1 MLLCVECCNYSLF
14 TYYSYYLFLTM
25 FNVNKDEIFLNDQLC
40 YETNLKGNKNTG
52 YVRCFTYKRFTK
64 WIFVLELV

>member
-1 MLLCVECCNYSLF
+1 
-14 TYYSYYLFLTM
+14 M

-40 YETNLKGNKNTG
+40 YETDLKGNKNSG